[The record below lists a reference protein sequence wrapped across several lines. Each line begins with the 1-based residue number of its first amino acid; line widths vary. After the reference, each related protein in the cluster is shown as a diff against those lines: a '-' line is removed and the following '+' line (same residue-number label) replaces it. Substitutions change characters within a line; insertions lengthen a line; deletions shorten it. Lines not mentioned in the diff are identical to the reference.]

1 MPRLTRT
8 ERQVQTRFDLVEAA
22 KTRFL
27 RGGYAA
33 TSVDDIAESAGYS
46 KGAVYSN
53 FVDKRNLCRAVLDA
67 IHREKLDE
75 IAAIAAADTA
85 VDQRMDALAAWV
97 ETTVGDV
104 EWTMLELEFVVL
116 SRTDPELAAIIV
128 ALRNDAQDM
137 VAAVLRSFLDG
148 LGVGGAAVDAMPVS
162 LDEIANLLLSAGIG
176 LGIQRAVDPSVS
188 AGPATDA
195 LRTAFSLLTGLS
207 PTPGS
212 T

>member
-8 ERQVQTRFDLVEAA
+8 ERQVQTRSDLVGAA

-27 RGGYAA
+27 SAGYAA

-75 IAAIAAADTA
+75 IAAIAAADVV
-85 VDQRMDALAAWV
+85 VDQRVDAVVAWV

-116 SRTDPELAAIIV
+116 SRTDPELASIIV
-128 ALRNDAQDM
+128 ALRNDAHDM
-137 VAAVLRSFLDG
+137 VAAVLHSFLDG
-148 LGVGGAAVDAMPVS
+148 LGVGDSAVDAMPVS
-162 LDEIANLLLSAGIG
+162 LDEIANVLLSTGIG

-195 LRTAFSLLTGLS
+195 LRTAFSLLTGRR
-207 PTPGS
+207 
-212 T
+212 